1 MLIEI
6 WTKEG
11 CTRCTKVIE
20 ALRKEF
26 IDAEI
31 VEYDIENIVDERF
44 ELRSM
49 VQVEL
54 AMQNME
60 LPVVFYGGKFV
71 NPDKIVGKSCDVVC
85 RAWEGKA
92 NANSTKETQAD

>member
-31 VEYDIENIVDERF
+31 VEYDIENITF

-71 NPDKIVGKSCDVVC
+71 NPDWIVGKSCEWAC
-85 RAWEGKA
+85 RAWEEKG
-92 NANSTKETQAD
+92 

>member
-1 MLIEI
+1 MIIKI
-6 WTKEG
+6 WTKAG

-31 VEYDIENIVDERF
+31 VEYDIENITF

-54 AMQNME
+54 AMQNQE

-71 NPDKIVGKSCDVVC
+71 NPDKIVGKSCEGVC
-85 RAWEGKA
+85 RAWE
-92 NANSTKETQAD
+92 

>member
-1 MLIEI
+1 MIIKI

-11 CTRCTKVIE
+11 CMRCTKVIE

-31 VEYDIENIVDERF
+31 VEYDIENITF

-54 AMQNME
+54 AMQNQE

-71 NPDKIVGKSCDVVC
+71 NPDWIVGKSCDGVC
-85 RAWEGKA
+85 KAWEGDNK
-92 NANSTKETQAD
+92 

>member
-1 MLIEI
+1 MIIKI

-31 VEYDIENIVDERF
+31 VECDVENLADERF
-44 ELRSM
+44 DLRSM
-49 VQVEL
+49 VKVEL
-54 AMQNME
+54 AMQNQE
-60 LPVVFYGGKFV
+60 LPVVFYHGHFV
-71 NPDKIVGKSCDVVC
+71 NPDKIVGKSCEGVC
-85 RAWEGKA
+85 KAWVEKG
-92 NANSTKETQAD
+92 

>member
-11 CTRCTKVIE
+11 CMRCTKVIE

-31 VEYDIENIVDERF
+31 VEYDIENITF

-85 RAWEGKA
+85 RAWEGEK
-92 NANSTKETQAD
+92 

>member
-1 MLIEI
+1 MIIKI

-31 VEYDIENIVDERF
+31 VEYDIENITF

-54 AMQNME
+54 AMQNQE

-85 RAWEGKA
+85 RAWE
-92 NANSTKETQAD
+92 

>member
-20 ALRKEF
+20 TLREKF

-31 VEYDIENIVDERF
+31 VEYDIENLADERF

-49 VQVEL
+49 VKVEL

-71 NPDKIVGKSCDVVC
+71 NPDTIVGKSCEGAC
-85 RAWEGKA
+85 RAWEGEK
-92 NANSTKETQAD
+92 

>member
-49 VQVEL
+49 VQVNL
-54 AMQNME
+54 RCKTWSCQLFFMAGSLLILIRLWARVAMW
-60 LPVVFYGGKFV
+60 FV
-71 NPDKIVGKSCDVVC
+71 GLGRGRNDL
-85 RAWEGKA
+85 
-92 NANSTKETQAD
+92 

>member
-1 MLIEI
+1 MIIKI
-6 WTKEG
+6 WTKAG

-31 VEYDIENIVDERF
+31 IEYDIESLDNLVGEDYA
-44 ELRSM
+44 M
-49 VQVEL
+49 KCAVKVEL

-71 NPDKIVGKSCDVVC
+71 NPDKIVGKSCEGAC
-85 RAWEGKA
+85 KAWVEKG
-92 NANSTKETQAD
+92 

>member
-20 ALRKEF
+20 TLRKEF

-31 VEYDIENIVDERF
+31 IEHDIESIENLVGEDYAMRC
-44 ELRSM
+44 M
-49 VQVEL
+49 VQVKL

-60 LPVVFYGGKFV
+60 LPVVFYGEKFV
-71 NPDKIVGKSCDVVC
+71 NPDKIVGKSCEGVC
-85 RAWEGKA
+85 KAWVEKG
-92 NANSTKETQAD
+92 

>member
-1 MLIEI
+1 MIIKI

-31 VEYDIENIVDERF
+31 VEYDIA
-44 ELRSM
+44 ELDINGYDDLADDHCTMRYA

-71 NPDKIVGKSCDVVC
+71 NPDTIVGKSCEGAC
-85 RAWEGKA
+85 RAWEGEK
-92 NANSTKETQAD
+92 